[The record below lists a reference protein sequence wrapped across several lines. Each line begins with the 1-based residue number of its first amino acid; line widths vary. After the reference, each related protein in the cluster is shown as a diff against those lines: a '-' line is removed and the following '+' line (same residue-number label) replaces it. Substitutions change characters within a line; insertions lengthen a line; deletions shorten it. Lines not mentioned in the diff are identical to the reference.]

1 VASLWS
7 KVLGVMVFVMVFIFG
22 QKLADMI
29 FPNSTATPTATT
41 TTGTSTNPV
50 MRFL

>member
-1 VASLWS
+1 MKLSTYESPISGKESNIFDVASLWS

-29 FPNSTATPTATT
+29 F
-41 TTGTSTNPV
+41 TN
-50 MRFL
+50 